1 MTRAYELL
9 TVASAIAAIET
20 LQARV
25 AELEDK
31 YLVEKGM
38 RRLAVGER
46 DALAAELA
54 AIKNQEPVAWG
65 MPDAAGN
72 IVDTLADAERVEDVT
87 QWSAQFNVPLFAAPT
102 PPVREPLTDAEIE
115 AIARAHGTVGWQ
127 TLADMQTFARAIEAA
142 IKEQK

>member
-102 PPVREPLTDAEIE
+102 TPVREPLSDDQCRDIYNSAMELPNRSAVSVMRYIE
-115 AIARAHGTVGWQ
+115 SK
-127 TLADMQTFARAIEAA
+127 